1 MNTKN
6 TIKILG
12 ILVISILFVGCGP
25 QPKPPI
31 YQWGSYTKSSSEF
44 FHGQGNPEALQ
55 KHKDVLEE
63 IINTSESNNQ
73 RVAPGL
79 YAELGQLYYQLG
91 QKEKA
96 MAYLEKEKTVYPESS
111 KFIDQIL
118 KQTEG
123 SNNEK

>member
-1 MNTKN
+1 MSMNN
-6 TIKILG
+6 IKKAIGVL
-12 ILVISILFVGCGP
+12 IVTILFAGCGP

-31 YQWGSYTKSSSEF
+31 YHWGSYTKSSSDF
-44 FHGQGNPEALQ
+44 FHGEGEPGALQ

-96 MAYLEKEKTVYPESS
+96 IGYLEKEKTTYPESS
-111 KFIDQIL
+111 KFIDRIL
-118 KQTEG
+118 EQTGGRE
-123 SNNEK
+123 